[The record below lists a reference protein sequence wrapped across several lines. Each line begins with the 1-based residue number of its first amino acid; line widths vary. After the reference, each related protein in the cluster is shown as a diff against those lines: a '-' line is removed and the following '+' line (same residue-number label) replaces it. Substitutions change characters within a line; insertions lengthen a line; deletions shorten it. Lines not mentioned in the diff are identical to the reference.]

1 MGQEWIWIILVIVI
15 LIFGAKKLPEL
26 ARSIGRS
33 SGEFKKGKQQS
44 EKEALEAANKSK
56 DREKLEKIAESLDIE
71 AEEMEK
77 LSDDELKVKIK
88 ESMDSDTKTDSK
100 ILGNRI
106 QISRQPQQQHSLA
119 RFPLMCIYFQSI
131 PQGSHAPG
139 G

>member
-56 DREKLEKIAESLDIE
+56 DREKLEKVAESLDIE

-77 LSDDELKVKIK
+77 LNDDELKAKIK

-100 ILGNRI
+100 KK
-106 QISRQPQQQHSLA
+106 
-119 RFPLMCIYFQSI
+119 
-131 PQGSHAPG
+131 
-139 G
+139 

>member
-1 MGQEWIWIILVIVI
+1 MQQLIGIMGQEWIWIILVIVI

-100 ILGNRI
+100 TK
-106 QISRQPQQQHSLA
+106 
-119 RFPLMCIYFQSI
+119 
-131 PQGSHAPG
+131 
-139 G
+139 

>member
-1 MGQEWIWIILVIVI
+1 MQQLIGIMGQEWIWIILVIVI

-56 DREKLEKIAESLDIE
+56 DREKLEKVAESLDIE

-77 LSDDELKVKIK
+77 LNDDELKAKIK

-100 ILGNRI
+100 TK
-106 QISRQPQQQHSLA
+106 
-119 RFPLMCIYFQSI
+119 
-131 PQGSHAPG
+131 
-139 G
+139 

>member
-100 ILGNRI
+100 TK
-106 QISRQPQQQHSLA
+106 
-119 RFPLMCIYFQSI
+119 
-131 PQGSHAPG
+131 
-139 G
+139 